1 MKLARHHKIGRLRK
15 PLSRGLW
22 GTPRWEQQARDF
34 ICLRGESLCSTLYKA
49 LTVALAVLCVTSAVA
64 LAADGT
70 LSGTV
75 QNVDPQQ
82 GRITVRAGE
91 DNVVELRAPAEILIG
106 LQNGDAVEVKR
117 SGQQATFIKRQQES
131 VRSQS
136 SAVHCSSKH
145 RLRCQSRSNPRR
157 TRCTICTR
165 VRLNRTSTPGQAVLD
180 AHGLRPPRGLP
191 SIPS

>member
-1 MKLARHHKIGRLRK
+1 M
-15 PLSRGLW
+15 
-22 GTPRWEQQARDF
+22 F
-34 ICLRGESLCSTLYKA
+34 YTLYKA

-106 LQNGDAVEVKR
+106 LQNGDVVEVKR

-131 VRSQS
+131 VPQPEFGGALQLQPPVEMPKSQ
-136 SAVHCSSKH
+136 
-145 RLRCQSRSNPRR
+145 
-157 TRCTICTR
+157 
-165 VRLNRTSTPGQAVLD
+165 
-180 AHGLRPPRGLP
+180 
-191 SIPS
+191 